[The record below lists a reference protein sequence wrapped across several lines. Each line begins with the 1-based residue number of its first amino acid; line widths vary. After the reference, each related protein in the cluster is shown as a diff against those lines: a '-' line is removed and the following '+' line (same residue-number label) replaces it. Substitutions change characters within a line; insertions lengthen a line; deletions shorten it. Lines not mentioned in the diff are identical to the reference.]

1 MITNSNLFE
10 RFAIIGGADAYLYD
24 VKTKALE
31 SVFENC
37 NSLELATKGDKIDI
51 TEKGAIVMSVPKP
64 STTSLKFT
72 AETTT
77 FSKLALA
84 LGSAGFELTTEA
96 DTYTKDEV
104 FEVTD
109 TASMIFNLST
119 EATSVDDINAFLITE
134 DGELVKALAITL
146 GVDKKA
152 VTVTT
157 DADIAVGDKIR
168 FNYTTSIAL
177 GKMYQFKV
185 PEKANAGA
193 KKIIID
199 CVGVNKVDG
208 SKQLF
213 QIEIYKVNTTNG
225 VTITFDDTKA
235 SSFDL
240 EFNVLSSSENATDE
254 EGSQFFRYKVL
265 AD

>member
-1 MITNSNLFE
+1 MVTNKNLFE
-10 RFAIIGGADAYLYD
+10 KFAIVGGSDSYIFD

-31 SVFENC
+31 TVFENC
-37 NSLELATKGDKIDI
+37 NSIELATKGDKIDI
-51 TEKGAIVMSVPKP
+51 TEHGATVMSIAKP
-64 STTSLKFT
+64 STSTLKFT
-72 AETTT
+72 AETTS

-84 LGSAGFELTTEA
+84 LGSAGFQLTTEA
-96 DTYTKDEV
+96 DTYMKDEI

-134 DGELVKALAITL
+134 DGELAKALTITL

-152 VTVTT
+152 VTVAT

-168 FNYTTSIAL
+168 LNYTTSIAS

-185 PEKANAGA
+185 PEKANIGA

-199 CVGVNKVDG
+199 CVGINRIDQSKV
-208 SKQLF
+208 LY
-213 QIEIYKVNTTNG
+213 QIEIYRASSTSG
-225 VTITFDDTKA
+225 VTVTMDDTKQ
-235 SSFDL
+235 SSFDI
-240 EFNVLSSSENATDE
+240 EFTVLSDSSQATDE
-254 EGSQFFRYKVL
+254 EGSQFFRYKAL
-265 AD
+265 TD